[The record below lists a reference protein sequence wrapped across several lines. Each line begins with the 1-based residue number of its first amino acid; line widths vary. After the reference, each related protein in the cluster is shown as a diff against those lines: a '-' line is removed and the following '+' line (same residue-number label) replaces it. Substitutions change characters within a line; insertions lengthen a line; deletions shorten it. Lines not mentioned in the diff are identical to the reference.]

1 MVLVKA
7 PIRSRSSDRLVRV
20 PGRNQVDR
28 SATRHSGQCQ
38 TLSQAEPRS
47 GNIPIMRV
55 STLSETVCLDKSMS

>member
-7 PIRSRSSDRLVRV
+7 PIRSRPSDRLVRV
-20 PGRNQVDR
+20 PGAEPGRQISNKAQ
-28 SATRHSGQCQ
+28 GQCQ

-55 STLSETVCLDKSMS
+55 STLHEAVSFLFSLS

>member
-7 PIRSRSSDRLVRV
+7 PIRSRPSDRLVRV
-20 PGRNQVDR
+20 PGAEAGRQISNKAQ
-28 SATRHSGQCQ
+28 GQCQ

-55 STLSETVCLDKSMS
+55 STMR